1 MTPDPRRG
9 STMKLL
15 AIFVLATAFCMPAAQ
30 SGELPLRVCADAN
43 NLPYSNSAEDGF
55 ENEIVRLIADHL
67 HRPLVFVWRP
77 QRRGFV
83 REGLNAGECDLVA
96 AIPSGASIAL
106 TTRPYYRST
115 YAFVSKPGDR
125 PVSSLDDPSL
135 RMRTIGV
142 QLIGDDGM
150 NSPPAHALAERGIV
164 ENVRGFMVYG
174 DYRNDHPLSE
184 IVHAVATG
192 KVDVA
197 AVWGPVAGYFAAKE
211 KPPLVVT
218 AIEGNVEARLP
229 MTFDISMGVRRTDK
243 ELKMQVDSALS
254 SLAPD
259 IGKILA
265 AYGVPAA
272 WEAATDRSLGDQRAS
287 IGANAVGPWA
297 CLDALD
303 PFDNA
308 RRSRH
313 ALRASPHETTGP
325 AVRAR
330 ACVCHARI

>member
-1 MTPDPRRG
+1 MNLFSASALFALG
-9 STMKLL
+9 S
-15 AIFVLATAFCMPAAQ
+15 AFCIPSAMSQ
-30 SGELPLRVCADAN
+30 ELPLRVCADPN

-55 ENEIVRLIADHL
+55 ENRIVSLIADRL

-83 REGLNAGECDLVA
+83 RDGLNAGECDLVA
-96 AIPSGASIAL
+96 AIPSGASMAL

-115 YAFVSKPGDR
+115 YVFVSRPGDP

-135 RMRTIGV
+135 RLRTIGV

-192 KVDVA
+192 EVDIA
-197 AVWGPVAGYFAAKE
+197 AVWGPVAGYFAEKE
-211 KPPLVVT
+211 KPQLIVT

-229 MTFDISMGVRRTDK
+229 MTFDISMGVQRTDK
-243 ELKMQVDSALS
+243 ELKTQVDSALS
-254 SLAPD
+254 SLAPQ
-259 IGKILA
+259 IGMILA
-265 AYGVPAA
+265 GYGVPVE
-272 WEAATDRSLGDQRAS
+272 WEPS
-287 IGANAVGPWA
+287 
-297 CLDALD
+297 
-303 PFDNA
+303 
-308 RRSRH
+308 
-313 ALRASPHETTGP
+313 TG
-325 AVRAR
+325 R
-330 ACVCHARI
+330 